1 MPKHGKRLL
10 ERKPKSLNRYYKTE
24 KHGALTYVEVPEPP
38 HPLAA
43 QCPTCWVP
51 RGEPCVDQ
59 RKSVPWTRRKEVWLD
74 QPHPERTR
82 WAKKMVDL
90 IERDKGESE
99 EEGGPRPT

>member
-1 MPKHGKRLL
+1 MTPKVGKRLL

-24 KHGALTYVEVPEPP
+24 KMGALTYVEVPEPP

-43 QCPTCWVP
+43 QCPTCMVP

-59 RKSVPWTRRKEVWLD
+59 RRTVPWTRRKEVWLD
-74 QPHPERTR
+74 QPHPARVR

-90 IERDKGESE
+90 IGKEKAPDPE
-99 EEGGPRPT
+99 P